1 MIDDLSSLETR
12 PPAVKKI
19 RRGLVLLAV
28 SLVVT
33 IFVFFSFAQ
42 LSKKQA
48 TVKKGRESAVV
59 ETATEQVS
67 TESFVKL
74 PKSYAD
80 LKPQKEKEELPVVKV
95 EPQPKIIVRE
105 PYPRVRV
112 ARAVREKSE
121 AEQEKE
127 KALKS
132 GLFFKTSNPQT
143 SNIRS
148 AAAPVSNPAGR
159 IENPE
164 LGGLTFPAP
173 PVAQVDTSERRI
185 NQRNKQGFLGE
196 AAPKDSAI
204 YLERQLQ
211 WPVSPYQI
219 MAGTVIPAVLISGIN
234 SDLPGPIL
242 AQVRENVFDNVSGKY
257 LLIPQGTRLFGRY
270 DNMVSWGQER
280 VLMVWSR
287 LIFPDG
293 SSIVLE
299 NMPGADLAGYA
310 GLKDSVNNHY
320 FKLATAVLLSTF
332 LNVGARAAAGDT
344 NKFQPTVKQQ
354 IAAEAGA
361 GVNQAGQQ
369 IVGRQLS
376 VPPTIEVRPG
386 WPFNVMVNKDIILKP
401 YEE

>member
-1 MIDDLSSLETR
+1 MIDDLTSLETR

-28 SLVVT
+28 SLVVA
-33 IFVFFSFAQ
+33 IFVFFSLAQ
-42 LSKKQA
+42 VSKKQGA
-48 TVKKGRESAVV
+48 VKKGRESAVV
-59 ETATEQVS
+59 ETPTERVG

-74 PKSYAD
+74 PRSYAD
-80 LKPQKEKEELPVVKV
+80 LKTQKAKEPAPVVKV
-95 EPQPKIIVRE
+95 EPQPQVIVRE

-112 ARAVREKSE
+112 SRAVREKTE

-132 GLFFKTSNPQT
+132 GLFFKTSNPQS
-143 SNIRS
+143 SNIRNV
-148 AAAPVSNPAGR
+148 AAPVTNPGANF
-159 IENPE
+159 ENPE
-164 LGGLTFPAP
+164 LGGLTFPPQIAP
-173 PVAQVDTSERRI
+173 VDTSERRI
-185 NQRNKQGFLGE
+185 NQRNKKGFLDE
-196 AAPKDSAI
+196 AAPRDSAI

-211 WPVSPYQI
+211 QPASPYQI

-280 VLMVWSR
+280 VLLVWSR

-293 SSIVLE
+293 SSILLE
-299 NMPGADLAGYA
+299 NMPGADLSGYA

-332 LNVGARAAAGDT
+332 LNVGARVAAGNTDD
-344 NKFQPTVKQQ
+344 FQPTVEQQ
-354 IAAEAGA
+354 LAAEAGA

-369 IVGRQLS
+369 IVGRQLT